1 LVNLPRIAVLIH
13 DHDDFQGGG
22 YLLRRLCDEW
32 ERQGAQVFV
41 VRVTQ
46 TPWPE
51 AELAILHADITAV
64 GDEYRAILAHYPRV
78 INGRVTDVSKRV
90 VSQLVLARDDEYAG
104 PVIVKTNAN
113 FGGLRELPL
122 AQLMSK
128 PAPASWQQVT
138 WLTDY
143 PVFDRLSKVP
153 GGVWQNPRLVVEK
166 FLPEL
171 NDAPRG
177 VNDGAEHTTS
187 DQEYV
192 LRVWVFLGNQSIHYR
207 CISKSPVI
215 KGRNTLRRELL
226 SVDTVPAELRD
237 RRAELGF
244 EYGKFDYALV
254 GGRSVLYD
262 ANRTPGTPG
271 NKAEQ
276 SWGQPGHEA
285 SQERIRRLSEGL
297 QDFLGATEGRPS

>member
-1 LVNLPRIAVLIH
+1 MVNLLRIAVLIH
-13 DHDDFQGGG
+13 EHDDFEGGG

-32 ERQGAQVFV
+32 ERQGARVSV
-41 VRVTQ
+41 VRVGQ
-46 TPWPE
+46 KPWPE

-64 GDEYRAILAHYPRV
+64 GDEYRALLSHYPRV
-78 INGRVTDVSKRV
+78 INGRATDVSKRV
-90 VSQLVLARDDEYAG
+90 VSELILARDDEYAG

-113 FGGLRELPL
+113 FGGLREVPRAELLSRPVP
-122 AQLMSK
+122 K
-128 PAPASWQQVT
+128 SWQEVT
-138 WLTDY
+138 WLVDY
-143 PVFDRLSKVP
+143 PIFDRMSRVP
-153 GGVWQNPRLVVEK
+153 AGVWQNPHLVVEK
-166 FLPEL
+166 FLPER
-171 NDAPRG
+171 NDAKR
-177 VNDGAEHTTS
+177 VNDGAAPAPS

-226 SVDTVPAELRD
+226 DADVPAELRA

-244 EYGKFDYALV
+244 DYGKFDYALV
-254 GGRSVLYD
+254 DGKAVLYD

-271 NKAEQ
+271 DQ
-276 SWGQPGHEA
+276 SAWQSFGQPAQEA

-297 QDFLGATEGRPS
+297 QHFLGTAEVRSS